1 MNMNDLHK
9 LSNKELE
16 TILAKIEM
24 ELRERNLDAEYQLFE
39 QQMMMAIE
47 GDEIDF

>member
-1 MNMNDLHK
+1 MNMNNLHK
-9 LSNKELE
+9 FSNKELE
-16 TILAKIEM
+16 TILAQIEV
-24 ELRERNLDAEYQLFE
+24 ELRERNLEAEYQLYE